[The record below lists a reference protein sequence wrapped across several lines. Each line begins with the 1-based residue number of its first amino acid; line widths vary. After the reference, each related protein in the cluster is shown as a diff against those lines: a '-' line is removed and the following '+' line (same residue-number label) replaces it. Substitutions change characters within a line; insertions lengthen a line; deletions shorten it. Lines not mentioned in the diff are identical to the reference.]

1 MANIDTL
8 ISVSSLLP
16 EAQRERFLAMAASFQ
31 SVPEDDEYLQILE
44 AIGFMSLLW
53 KGVPGEVQKILEGA
67 NPVTET
73 CHSVAAKVREAVI
86 EAIPSYDD
94 LKTICQRLEGH
105 ELALKNTLSRSVPP
119 PSLPSIR
126 GLVGSLGILALGVIL
141 GFVLRNPTTLEQWLD
156 F

>member
-8 ISVSSLLP
+8 ISVSGLLP

-44 AIGFMSLLW
+44 AIGFMTLLW
-53 KGVPGEVQKILEGA
+53 KEVPGEVQKILEGA

-73 CHSVAAKVREAVI
+73 CHSVGAMVREAVI

-94 LKTICQRLEGH
+94 LKRISQRLESH
-105 ELALKNTLSRSVPP
+105 ELALKNTLSRNIPQP
-119 PSLPSIR
+119 TLHPLLR
-126 GLVGSLGILALGVIL
+126 LGGSLMILAIGVVL
-141 GFVLRNPTTLEQWLD
+141 GFVLSHSNSLEPWFD

>member
-8 ISVSSLLP
+8 ISISGLLP

-44 AIGFMSLLW
+44 AISFMTLLW
-53 KGVPGEVQKILEGA
+53 KEVPGEVQKILEGA

-73 CHSVAAKVREAVI
+73 CHSVGEKVREAVI

-94 LKTICQRLEGH
+94 LKRISQRLESH
-105 ELALKNTLSRSVPP
+105 ELALKNTLSRNVPQP
-119 PSLPSIR
+119 TLHPLLKL
-126 GLVGSLGILALGVIL
+126 GGSLMILAIGVVI
-141 GFVLRNPTTLEQWLD
+141 GFVLRTSNSLEPWLD

>member
-8 ISVSSLLP
+8 ISVSGLLP

-44 AIGFMSLLW
+44 AIGFMTLLW
-53 KGVPGEVQKILEGA
+53 KEVPGEVQKILEGA

-73 CHSVAAKVREAVI
+73 CHSVGVKVREAVI

-94 LKTICQRLEGH
+94 LKRINQRLESH
-105 ELALKNTLSRSVPP
+105 ELALKNTLSRNVPQP
-119 PSLPSIR
+119 TLSPLLKLGGSLVILAI
-126 GLVGSLGILALGVIL
+126 GLVL
-141 GFVLRNPTTLEQWLD
+141 GFVLSHSNSLEPWLD

>member
-8 ISVSSLLP
+8 ISISGLLP

-44 AIGFMSLLW
+44 AISFMTLLW
-53 KGVPGEVQKILEGA
+53 KEVPGEVQKILEGA

-73 CHSVAAKVREAVI
+73 CHSVGEKVREAVI

-94 LKTICQRLEGH
+94 LKRISQRLESH
-105 ELALKNTLSRSVPP
+105 ELALKNTLSRNVPQP
-119 PSLPSIR
+119 TLHPLLKL
-126 GLVGSLGILALGVIL
+126 GGSLMILAIGVVI
-141 GFVLRNPTTLEQWLD
+141 GFVLRNSNSLEPWLD